1 MRMRLKA
8 NANTN
13 SPKTALEILRRPQ
26 TPRAQIAR
34 QHLSGIGRI
43 PPQHL
48 DLFSALGI
56 KKPA

>member
-1 MRMRLKA
+1 MRLKA

-26 TPRAQIAR
+26 THRAQIAR